1 MAFRIIQKKN
11 DKTQKASV
19 GDTLRGIATKAAELA
34 DLSDKGTLS
43 DDNLAT
49 GLATIAEQVTAIA
62 GASTGN
68 TTEEEKETMKE
79 KAKKAVTNFVEK
91 MTEFVSK
98 IHKTDKDMTDA
109 QVAKIDEITAAIDG
123 VLKEEDDPLAK
134 LTEAVKGLK
143 SVIKDEEKS
152 DDEKKAEKEKKEKTD
167 KDKDADKD
175 KDKDED
181 GDNEDADDDEDADGE
196 KEDDETDKEKAD
208 KSKKKVG
215 KSADDVDWNGD
226 LNSHKR
232 AERT

>member
-62 GASTGN
+62 GSSTGN
-68 TTEEEKETMKE
+68 TTDEDKEKETMKE

-98 IHKTDKDMTDA
+98 IHKADKDMTDE

-123 VLKEEDDPLAK
+123 VLNEEDDPLAK
-134 LTEAVKGLK
+134 LTEAVKSLK
-143 SVIKDEEKS
+143 SVIKDEEKA
-152 DDEKKAEKEKKEKTD
+152 DDEKKAEKKEN
-167 KDKDADKD
+167 ADKES
-175 KDKDED
+175 DKDED
-181 GDNEDADDDEDADGE
+181 
-196 KEDDETDKEKAD
+196 
-208 KSKKKVG
+208 
-215 KSADDVDWNGD
+215 ADDVDWSGD